1 MKLIAFLI
9 ALALLPAPAGAQAV
23 VPDTIKLLISPTIFA
38 DLPLMVAIDKGLF
51 AQQNIDI
58 KTVIFNGSSQLIMP
72 EIARGDVD
80 IAGISSNPG
89 MFNQFAQ
96 GFDAKIIASM
106 TSGHKGWDPTVW
118 LMVRQDEWD
127 AKTIRVPHD
136 LRGKHFDG
144 STPGGSG
151 WYVAMHVL
159 TEGALTPADMTFSQ
173 RFSSPAE
180 WLTSLRNINDVQAV
194 WEPTVTQLERQHV
207 AHRWISI
214 IDIDPGYQE
223 GELAAS
229 SALLKSRPDVV
240 RRFLI
245 AYVKASK
252 LIVDG
257 NGKWTP
263 DLVSI
268 LAKWSGL
275 APADIAAIPTP
286 PYTGE
291 LGTINVASLAEIQRF
306 WHTRGLVPAEASID
320 TLVDTSFIAAAQKAA
335 GVGTG
340 RK

>member
-1 MKLIAFLI
+1 MKMIAFLL
-9 ALALLPAPAGAQAV
+9 ALALLSVPAGAQAPA
-23 VPDTIKLLISPTIFA
+23 PDSIKLLISPTIFA
-38 DLPLMVAIDKGLF
+38 DLPLMVAIDKGYF
-51 AQQNIDI
+51 AQQKIDI
-58 KTVIFNGSSQLIMP
+58 KTVIFNGSSQVIMP

-118 LMVRQDEWD
+118 LMVRQDDWD
-127 AKTIRVPHD
+127 AKTIRAARD

-151 WYVAMHVL
+151 WYTAMHVL
-159 TEGALTPADMTFSQ
+159 TEGALTPADMTFTQ
-173 RFSSPAE
+173 RFSTPAD

-194 WEPTVTQLERQHV
+194 WEPTVTELERQHI
-207 AHRWISI
+207 AHRWVSI
-214 IDIDPGYQE
+214 TDIDPGYQE
-223 GELAAS
+223 GYLAAS
-229 SALLKSRPDVV
+229 SALLKTRPDVV

-252 LIVDG
+252 LIADG

-263 DLVSI
+263 DLVAI

-275 APADIAAIPTP
+275 SPGDIAAIPTP

-291 LGTINVASLAEIQRF
+291 LGRINEASLAQVQRF
-306 WHTRGLVPAEASID
+306 WHTRGLVLTEVSMD
-320 TLVDTSFIAAAQKAA
+320 TLVDASFITAAQKAA
-335 GVGTG
+335 GE
-340 RK
+340 RP